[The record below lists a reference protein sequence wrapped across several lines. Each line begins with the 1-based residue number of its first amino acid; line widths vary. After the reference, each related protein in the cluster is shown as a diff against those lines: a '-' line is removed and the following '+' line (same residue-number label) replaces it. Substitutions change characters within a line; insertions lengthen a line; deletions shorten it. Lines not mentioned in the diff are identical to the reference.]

1 MANNK
6 KPIDKEYLI
15 ASLKDFDK
23 EILSKK
29 YSSNGSTE
37 VPSGVKDIDEIISEL
52 NEKNYLKGLA
62 TETKVTEE
70 IETHTETMKDII
82 RDGYQTILDEDI
94 SYFTGVVLLNDSI
107 PSAHEL
113 VFTNTAYRY
122 NNKINVDNDG
132 YIELKARHIYCIY
145 PIVMA
150 SGKAVDV
157 SYRIADK
164 NGNLLAE
171 EYYYAETGNYSD
183 YICPIIYPAKEDCA
197 ICIKLGYQALPY
209 LYQYGITIYEIK
221 QPVYT
226 NVDISSFAE
235 KIGDT
240 SEDTPVGHIIP
251 FMGNNAPAHYL
262 ICDGSEYNIDDYK
275 DLANHFI
282 SEFGTANH
290 FGGDGITTFAVPDLR
305 GEFLRGT
312 GTATRDIGSGA
323 DVGEHQDPTEIIGL
337 YSNQYNTLVGGA
349 KDKFTSY
356 LNEDKYFGQ
365 SNTRGTVQLT
375 QSTTGATQSLISTR
389 PTNTSITW
397 CIKAEH
403 TYFVKFEDAKLYSE
417 QERVIGKWIDN
428 KLLYQKVLEVDSEF
442 FANSD
447 AEVPLGIENFDD
459 IFVDKAFS
467 KLKNN
472 RIITIPC
479 VLDSD
484 ISNVGYFIDVDKK
497 VLVSKVGSNGGF
509 ISIATYFI
517 LNYTKK

>member
-1 MANNK
+1 MADNK

-94 SYFTGVVLLNDSI
+94 SYFTGVVILNDST
-107 PSAHEL
+107 PNDHKL
-113 VFTNTAYRY
+113 VFTNTTYKR
-122 NNKINVDNDG
+122 NNKINIDNDG
-132 YIELKARHIYCIY
+132 YIELKAGHIYYIH

-157 SYRIADK
+157 SYRIVDK
-164 NGNLLAE
+164 NGNLLTK

-183 YICPIIYPAKEDCA
+183 YICPMICNAKEDCA
-197 ICIKLGYQALPY
+197 ICIKLEYQTIPN
-209 LYQYGITIYEIK
+209 LYQYGITVYEIK

-226 NVDISSFAE
+226 NVDVSSFVE

-312 GTATRDIGSGA
+312 GTATRDMGSGA
-323 DVGEHQDPTEIIGL
+323 DVGEHQDPTGL
-337 YSNQYNTLVGGA
+337 LNVSHGEDGSFVGGTGNTTLVSSNIDKSLR
-349 KDKFTSY
+349 KDNHRWYFY
-356 LNEDKYFGQ
+356 LNKAL
-365 SNTRGTVQLT
+365 SNVAGVWCGNDTI
-375 QSTTGATQSLISTR
+375 ISTR

-417 QERVIGKWIDN
+417 QERVIGKWINN
-428 KLLYQKVLEVDSEF
+428 KLLYQKVITFNDAFNTTGVRSLPHGISDVEF
-442 FANSD
+442 IYSTF
-447 AEVPLGIENFDD
+447 P
-459 IFVDKAFS
+459 
-467 KLKNN
+467 
-472 RIITIPC
+472 
-479 VLDSD
+479 
-484 ISNVGYFIDVDKK
+484 
-497 VLVSKVGSNGGF
+497 
-509 ISIATYFI
+509 
-517 LNYTKK
+517 